1 MTEKPV
7 RPREPANR
15 DVDAAIEHYLN
26 EASEKVALGF
36 IDEPQKV
43 FARISKTPALVR
55 PGMLMSWI
63 CPTCAS
69 RQLRGIR
76 TSCSTSSE
84 TITLKSGG
92 CCMVS
97 ATYPRGSGRETND
110 HEPKRLPDTQPPV
123 DPQKFDIAD

>member
-7 RPREPANR
+7 RPHEPANR

-36 IDEPQKV
+36 IDELQKV
-43 FARISKTPALVR
+43 FARIRKTPALVR

-84 TITLKSGG
+84 TLRIDGG
-92 CCMVS
+92 PFGVD
-97 ATYPRGSGRETND
+97 RGSEFGNAKARPLRNGCFLRS
-110 HEPKRLPDTQPPV
+110 P
-123 DPQKFDIAD
+123 